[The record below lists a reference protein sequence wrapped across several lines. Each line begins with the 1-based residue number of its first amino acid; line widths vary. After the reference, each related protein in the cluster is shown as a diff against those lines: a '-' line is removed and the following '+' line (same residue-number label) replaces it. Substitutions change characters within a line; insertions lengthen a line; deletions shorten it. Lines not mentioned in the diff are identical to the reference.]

1 MARNGKNDKD
11 GKAKG
16 RSPGIR
22 RMIAAAAL
30 MPLAGR
36 APLYARL
43 IWSLITDERVPIGR
57 KALLGGALGY
67 VALGRDVVP
76 DRVPLLGQLDDLVVV
91 ALAIDIFVDGLDETL
106 LAEKLELAGISR
118 IAYDEDVAR
127 VRRLVPSPIRRA
139 ARRVPDGVRFVAEAI
154 DQTGLPTQLR
164 RWLTDARE
172 SVASNV
178 ASRNGASHDGASHD
192 GASHNGELSP
202 AQTKQ
207 IVEGSIA

>member
-1 MARNGKNDKD
+1 MARNDKNGEDQKSR
-11 GKAKG
+11 G

-30 MPLAGR
+30 MPVAGR

-57 KALLGGALGY
+57 KALLGGAVGY
-67 VALGRDVVP
+67 VALGRDIVP

-91 ALAIDIFVDGLDETL
+91 ALAIDVFVDGLDEAL
-106 LAEKLELAGISR
+106 LAEKLELAGIPR
-118 IAYDEDVAR
+118 TAYDEDVAR

-139 ARRVPDGVRFVAEAI
+139 ARRIPDGVRFVAEAI

-164 RWLTDARE
+164 RWLTDARD

-178 ASRNGASHDGASHD
+178 ASRNGASR
-192 GASHNGELSP
+192 NGELSP

-207 IVEGSIA
+207 LVEGSIA

>member
-1 MARNGKNDKD
+1 MPRDKRANHDDDTRNGRR
-11 GKAKG
+11 KG

-67 VALGRDVVP
+67 VALGRDIVP

-91 ALAIDIFVDGLDETL
+91 ALAIDVFVDGLDEDL
-106 LAEKLELAGISR
+106 LAEKLELAGIPR
-118 IAYDEDVAR
+118 VAYDEDVAR

-139 ARRVPDGVRFVAEAI
+139 ARRIPDGVRFVAEAI

-164 RWLTDARE
+164 RWLSDARDGAR
-172 SVASNV
+172 SA
-178 ASRNGASHDGASHD
+178 RNGAHSRG
-192 GASHNGELSP
+192 LSP
-202 AQTKQ
+202 AQTRQ
-207 IVEGSIA
+207 LVEGSIA

>member
-1 MARNGKNDKD
+1 MARNDKK
-11 GKAKG
+11 GEEQKSKG

-67 VALGRDVVP
+67 VALGRDIVP

-91 ALAIDIFVDGLDETL
+91 ALAIDLFVDGLDEAL

-118 IAYDEDVAR
+118 VAYDEDVAR
-127 VRRLVPSPIRRA
+127 VRRMVPGPIRRA
-139 ARRVPDGVRFVAEAI
+139 ALRIPDGIKFIADAVEQSGV
-154 DQTGLPTQLR
+154 PTQLR
-164 RWLTDARE
+164 RWLNDAR
-172 SVASNV
+172 S
-178 ASRNGASHDGASHD
+178 
-192 GASHNGELSP
+192 GELGTVAYRSSNGHRP
-202 AQTKQ
+202 TADKTL
-207 IVEGSIA
+207 VEGSIA

>member
-1 MARNGKNDKD
+1 MARNGRNESERTS
-11 GKAKG
+11 KG

-22 RMIAAAAL
+22 RMIAAAAF
-30 MPLAGR
+30 MPMAGR

-43 IWSLITDERVPIGR
+43 IWSLVTDERVPIGR

-67 VALGRDVVP
+67 VALGRDIVP

-91 ALAIDIFVDGLDETL
+91 ALAIDVFVDGLDEDI
-106 LAEKLELAGISR
+106 LAEKLELAGIPR
-118 IAYDEDVAR
+118 TAYDEDVAR

-139 ARRVPDGVRFVAEAI
+139 ARRIPDGIRFVAEAI

-164 RWLTDARE
+164 RWLTEARDG
-172 SVASNV
+172 ARNA
-178 ASRNGASHDGASHD
+178 ASRSGALNGE
-192 GASHNGELSP
+192 HNGELSP
-202 AQTKQ
+202 IQTRQ

>member
-1 MARNGKNDKD
+1 MARNDRNDAEQKSR
-11 GKAKG
+11 G

-67 VALGRDVVP
+67 VALGRDIVP

-91 ALAIDIFVDGLDETL
+91 ALAIDVFVDGLDESL
-106 LAEKLELAGISR
+106 IAEKLELAGISR

-127 VRRLVPSPIRRA
+127 VRRLVPSPIRKA
-139 ARRVPDGVRFVAEAI
+139 ARRIPDGIELVANAITQSGVPD
-154 DQTGLPTQLR
+154 QLR
-164 RWLTDARE
+164 RWLNGARSGE
-172 SVASNV
+172 LAPVEFRASNGH
-178 ASRNGASHDGASHD
+178 RPTTDKT
-192 GASHNGELSP
+192 L
-202 AQTKQ
+202 
-207 IVEGSIA
+207 VEGSIA

>member
-1 MARNGKNDKD
+1 MARNDNDDRKS
-11 GKAKG
+11 KG

-67 VALGRDVVP
+67 VALGRDIVP

-91 ALAIDIFVDGLDETL
+91 ALAIDVFVDGLDEDL
-106 LAEKLELAGISR
+106 LAEKLELAGIPR
-118 IAYDEDVAR
+118 AAYDEDVAR

-139 ARRVPDGVRFVAEAI
+139 ARRIPDGVRFVAEAI

-164 RWLTDARE
+164 RWLTDARD

-178 ASRNGASHDGASHD
+178 ASRNGA
-192 GASHNGELSP
+192 HNGELSP

-207 IVEGSIA
+207 LVEGSIA

>member
-1 MARNGKNDKD
+1 MARNDSSGDEGKK
-11 GKAKG
+11 KG

-30 MPLAGR
+30 MPVAGR

-67 VALGRDVVP
+67 VALGRDIVP

-91 ALAIDIFVDGLDETL
+91 ALAIDVFVDGLDEKL

-118 IAYDEDVAR
+118 AAYEEDVAR

-139 ARRVPDGVRFVAEAI
+139 ARRIPDGVRFVADAI
-154 DQTGLPTQLR
+154 NQSGVPDQLR
-164 RWLTDARE
+164 RWLNDAR
-172 SVASNV
+172 S
-178 ASRNGASHDGASHD
+178 
-192 GASHNGELSP
+192 GELTPVELGATNGHRPSIDK
-202 AQTKQ
+202 AL
-207 IVEGSIA
+207 VEGSIA

>member
-1 MARNGKNDKD
+1 MARNGRNESERTS
-11 GKAKG
+11 KG

-22 RMIAAAAL
+22 RMIAAAAF
-30 MPLAGR
+30 MPIAGR

-43 IWSLITDERVPIGR
+43 IWSLVTDERVPIGR

-67 VALGRDVVP
+67 VALGRDIVP

-91 ALAIDIFVDGLDETL
+91 ALAIDVFVDGLDEDL
-106 LAEKLELAGISR
+106 LAEKLELAGIAR
-118 IAYDEDVAR
+118 AAYDEDVAR

-139 ARRVPDGVRFVAEAI
+139 ARRIPDGIRFVAEAV

-164 RWLTDARE
+164 RWLTEARDG
-172 SVASNV
+172 ARNA
-178 ASRNGASHDGASHD
+178 ASRSGALNGE
-192 GASHNGELSP
+192 HNGELSP
-202 AQTKQ
+202 IQTRQ